1 MWVRAVV
8 SRTPAAALSRKGMTA
23 FRRLPR
29 AKVTEP
35 SREVP
40 LTRVRAMRVLRGSG
54 WGAVRG

>member
-8 SRTPAAALSRKGMTA
+8 SRTPAAALTRKGTIA

-29 AKVTEP
+29 AKVIEP

-40 LTRVRAMRVLRGSG
+40 LTSTRAMRVSRGSE